1 MIITFL
7 EFNLIVKLF
16 KFTILH
22 IKLYYYNENTNDFL
36 GYVMIQDQLFAKL
49 VQESTRDSVRL
60 LPDLHQPL
68 VNKLASALGL
78 SCIGWIFTD
87 LVTED
92 ASKGTVR
99 HFRHIDSHFL
109 SAQECIM
116 AGYFQSLHANP
127 CRFSSDG
134 QFGSKF
140 VTVCVTGFK
149 KIILICI
156 FPFFIISFIC
166 NVH

>member
-1 MIITFL
+1 
-7 EFNLIVKLF
+7 
-16 KFTILH
+16 
-22 IKLYYYNENTNDFL
+22 
-36 GYVMIQDQLFAKL
+36 LFAKL

-60 LPDLHQPL
+60 LPDSRQPL
-68 VNKLASALGL
+68 VDKLASALGL

-99 HFRHIDSHFL
+99 HFRHIDTHFL

-127 CRFSSDG
+127 CRLSSDG
-134 QFGSKF
+134 HFGSKF
-140 VTVCVTGFK
+140 VTVCVTGEK
-149 KIILICI
+149 KMLKILNFTCTYAI
-156 FPFFIISFIC
+156 F
-166 NVH
+166 NTL